1 MVVYQVKPE
10 QYSPFAKAEKV
21 LRRLPGIEEPER
33 GVFRIAGNQ
42 QNARIL
48 IDGVEATQMELE
60 NLDAQEIVRVETK
73 VLSGRNTEGY
83 EGEINIIRQR
93 VKRLQFK
100 GESRLG
106 ALLHP
111 PKDPGGLV
119 RQNLTLRTPWMDLV
133 ANGRYIP
140 NVQSIESET
149 WRGGTRIL
157 RTERRN
163 LLEQFDAQGRA
174 NFFFTPRLKT
184 SLMYSL
190 FGANRHQTGRWI
202 RPSMADEKFRQRNLD
217 RLQRGDAIAIWEVA
231 DHHSLE
237 AQFQVFEYHTRNYIP
252 GYTSAAST
260 LLSYHGRAGYE
271 FDSLRLFWLTHDV
284 EVGGELCVSA
294 ESFAGRG
301 LRVHKYGGAGLCI

>member
-10 QYSPFAKAEKV
+10 QHSPFAKAEKV

-106 ALLHP
+106 A
-111 PKDPGGLV
+111 
-119 RQNLTLRTPWMDLV
+119 
-133 ANGRYIP
+133 
-140 NVQSIESET
+140 
-149 WRGGTRIL
+149 
-157 RTERRN
+157 
-163 LLEQFDAQGRA
+163 
-174 NFFFTPRLKT
+174 
-184 SLMYSL
+184 
-190 FGANRHQTGRWI
+190 
-202 RPSMADEKFRQRNLD
+202 
-217 RLQRGDAIAIWEVA
+217 
-231 DHHSLE
+231 
-237 AQFQVFEYHTRNYIP
+237 
-252 GYTSAAST
+252 
-260 LLSYHGRAGYE
+260 
-271 FDSLRLFWLTHDV
+271 
-284 EVGGELCVSA
+284 
-294 ESFAGRG
+294 
-301 LRVHKYGGAGLCI
+301 